1 MEMPWK
7 AQPPAYIRLLAVEMV
22 EDGDS
27 VEHVAGVFA
36 VTQRSVWRWL
46 RAWNSGG
53 QAALTS
59 SPRSGRPPKIDT
71 QAASALL
78 SWLDRSPCEFGFRTE
93 RWTARRLASV
103 LLREKGIGV
112 NHRYL
117 SDWLARHDI
126 TPQLPQRVPHE
137 RDDAKVAA
145 WAAEQWPRIKKKCA
159 GSTPPSVLPMK
170 AAFF

>member
-7 AQPPAYIRLLAVEMV
+7 AQPPAYVRRMAVEMV

-27 VEHVAGVFA
+27 VEEVAGFLGI
-36 VTQRSVWRWL
+36 TQRSVWRWL

-53 QAALTS
+53 QAALAS
-59 SPRSGRPPKIDT
+59 SPRSGRPPKLT
-71 QAASALL
+71 AEAAASLL
-78 SWLDRSPCEFGFRTE
+78 SWLDRSPCEFGFLTE

-103 LLREKGIGV
+103 LLRERAICM

-117 SDWLARHDI
+117 NDWLARHDI
-126 TPQLPQRVPHE
+126 TPQLPQRVPRE

-159 GSTPPSVLPMK
+159 GGTPPSVLPMK